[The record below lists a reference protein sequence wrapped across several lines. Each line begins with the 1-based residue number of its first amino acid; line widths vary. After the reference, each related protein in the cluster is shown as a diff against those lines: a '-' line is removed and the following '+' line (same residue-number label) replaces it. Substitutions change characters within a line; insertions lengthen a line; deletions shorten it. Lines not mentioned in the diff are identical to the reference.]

1 MLRTFFR
8 ELSMTEHVLSDSG
21 IHVEPFEDI
30 AEITMRWPR
39 GGSILAA
46 DVGHAIDQ
54 LIDHMTDHGEWLPI
68 IAFFP
73 RHRTPAW
80 WCGQSWPE
88 RSTIW
93 SGRAN
98 RRAS

>member
-68 IAFFP
+68 IAFSEAP
-73 RHRTPAW
+73 DTGVVVRAVL
-80 WCGQSWPE
+80 PE